1 MARKQFTF
9 YRSFWEA
16 IGKLT
21 TNKEKL
27 QAYEAIC
34 AYALDGTEPDEK
46 TIKPAAATVF
56 CVTRPVLETAR
67 KRSRSVT
74 SAYKLPKVLP

>member
-1 MARKQFTF
+1 MYRKQFTF

-34 AYALDGTEPDEK
+34 AYALNGTEPDEK
-46 TIKPAAATVF
+46 AIKPAAATVF
-56 CVTRPVLETAR
+56 CVTRPILETAL

-74 SAYKLPKVLP
+74 SAYKLPKILP